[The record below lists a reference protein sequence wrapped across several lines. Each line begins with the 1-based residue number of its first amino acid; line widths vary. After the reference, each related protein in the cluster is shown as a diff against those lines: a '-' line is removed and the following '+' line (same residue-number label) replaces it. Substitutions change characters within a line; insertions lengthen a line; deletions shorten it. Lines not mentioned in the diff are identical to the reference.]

1 MEIPFT
7 LDVMTGL
14 SRLPHLGRDAI
25 PGEAAGGDGD

>member
-1 MEIPFT
+1 MELPFT
-7 LDVMTGL
+7 LDVMAGL